1 MNKRLEHSYLDI
13 VTIFIVAFT
22 IIAGGAI
29 FLIQDAINIGRDKY
43 RLMSALER
51 IDYYNEK
58 VDDKYIDRYLRI
70 KLPVGVNEEN
80 LTITDNYVEK
90 LLSITI
96 PNADEDFIFRNP
108 IVGSSNNISDIAVES
123 NDGKLHIELFLDGV
137 YEHEMFIE
145 DNNLYVDFID
155 PHDLYD
161 KIIVVDA
168 GHGANV
174 PGTVENGVIEA
185 EVNLAISLYLKSLLD
200 ESGIKAYY
208 TRIENVNP
216 SFENRV
222 GLAND
227 LNADMFISIHNNAA
241 KGNNPYYTG
250 TQVMYNE
257 NDDTGLSRRLA
268 DICLDNVT
276 ESLENVKR
284 ECIPGS
290 SIYIIRKSQI
300 PVALIEVGFL
310 TNKEEA
316 KRLSEEDYQ
325 KKAAEGIYNS
335 IIQMYEEGLK

>member
-185 EVNLAISLYLKSLLD
+185 EVNLAISLYLK
-200 ESGIKAYY
+200 
-208 TRIENVNP
+208 
-216 SFENRV
+216 
-222 GLAND
+222 
-227 LNADMFISIHNNAA
+227 
-241 KGNNPYYTG
+241 
-250 TQVMYNE
+250 
-257 NDDTGLSRRLA
+257 
-268 DICLDNVT
+268 
-276 ESLENVKR
+276 
-284 ECIPGS
+284 
-290 SIYIIRKSQI
+290 
-300 PVALIEVGFL
+300 
-310 TNKEEA
+310 
-316 KRLSEEDYQ
+316 
-325 KKAAEGIYNS
+325 
-335 IIQMYEEGLK
+335 